1 MYAEFT
7 ESEVQTRVT
16 ELASRVRRIAHQMA
30 AALPASVELDDL
42 IQSGMMGLLDAA
54 RRYQSK
60 EGAQFETYAVQR
72 IRGAIVDGLRQC
84 DWAPRSVRASRRRL
98 DSTISRLEQQNGRA
112 PTDGELAEAFGMR
125 LQEYQRFRDETLG
138 HPIVSYEDLGGDEDD
153 SFLARYCVDAEGDPL
168 KMLEVR
174 KLREALVEAIED
186 LPDREKLVMSLY
198 YEQELNLA
206 EIGETLGVSESRV
219 CQIHRQSIARLRA
232 RVDTAQPPI

>member
-7 ESEVQTRVT
+7 EDEVQTRVT
-16 ELASRVRRIAHQMA
+16 QLAPRVRRIAQQIM
-30 AALPASVELDDL
+30 AALPASVELGDL

-72 IRGAIVDGLRQC
+72 IRGAILDGLRQC

-98 DSTISRLEQQNGRA
+98 DGIISRLEQQNGRA
-112 PTDGELAEAFGMR
+112 PTEGELAKAFGMG
-125 LQEYQRFRDETLG
+125 LTEYQRFLDETRGYQL
-138 HPIVSYEDLGGDEDD
+138 VSYEDWGSDEDE
-153 SFLARYCVDAEGDPL
+153 SFLARYCAASEGDPL
-168 KMLEVR
+168 KMLEDR

-206 EIGETLGVSESRV
+206 EIGETLGVSPSRV
-219 CQIHRQSIARLRA
+219 CQIHRQSIASLRA
-232 RVDTAQPPI
+232 RVGAC